1 MGAKAMLYRLIII
14 TGPRK
19 GERITIHPEPLLI
32 GRDPDCDVLLDDE
45 EIARRHAQVE
55 QTEAGLFIRD
65 LGTMNRMI
73 VNHHEVSQSR
83 LKHGDVVELG
93 HTRFLVQAV
102 VQAEVNGE
110 EENQPSAGGLRRR
123 VAAKVITGAA
133 LLLAIAWFLQSRPSE
148 TPEDVVVAEPVSA
161 EPAAVPPPATVEPPL
176 LEPPVPWRE
185 IDAPTP
191 AEMPSQAVE
200 EIIKLRDD
208 VQSLRESIAAI
219 GMAPPAS
226 RPVSDQRKA
235 DFRITQVDTARFQA
249 SDRYDDMRM
258 LTITLEYNPAVTLNL
273 DTLRVRAT
281 FFEQDRA
288 SNQLIPS
295 AATPEAETEL
305 HWGARNGLLTAT
317 ITYLAPAGYLEEP
330 KRQGKLL
337 RYFGARIELREGN
350 QVLASRTVPPAL
362 AKTLDMP

>member
-1 MGAKAMLYRLIII
+1 MLYRLIII

-73 VNHHEVSQSR
+73 VNHHEVTQSR

-110 EENQPSAGGLRRR
+110 EEDSAAAAGSRPRRI
-123 VAAKVITGAA
+123 VPKLITGAA
-133 LLLAIAWFLQSRPSE
+133 LLLAIAWFLQSKPGEPQEE
-148 TPEDVVVAEPVSA
+148 TPATEPVPT
-161 EPAAVPPPATVEPPL
+161 EPATTPPPATVEPPL

-226 RPVSDQRKA
+226 RPVSDQREA

-281 FFEQDRA
+281 FYEQDRA
-288 SNQLIPS
+288 SNQLVPS

-330 KRQGKLL
+330 KRQGRLL
-337 RYFGARIELREGN
+337 RYFGAQIELREGN
-350 QVLASRTVPPAL
+350 QVLANRAVPPAL
-362 AKTLDMP
+362 AKALDTP